1 MFAILLPLELLGA
14 VIKPF
19 ALCMRLFGNMVAG
32 HILLAVLISLI
43 VMVPKLGMQVAVGIP
58 IGLLDLG
65 IQLLEILVALLQ
77 AYIFTVLTTLF
88 LASAVAPEH

>member
-1 MFAILLPLELLGA
+1 VVVPSIGKQLAIG
-14 VIKPF
+14 V
-19 ALCMRLFGNMVAG
+19 
-32 HILLAVLISLI
+32 
-43 VMVPKLGMQVAVGIP
+43 P

-65 IQLLEILVALLQ
+65 IQFLEVLVAVLQ